1 MKHLN
6 STTPPRP
13 APQITY
19 TDEDEKGQASPVKS
33 KEELTEANGDIPSES
48 LPMLPNDDTFPLG
61 KRQFV

>member
-1 MKHLN
+1 MN

-19 TDEDEKGQASPVKS
+19 TDEDEKEQASSVVKS
-33 KEELTEANGDIPSES
+33 KEELAEANGDVPSES

-61 KRQFV
+61 ERQLVRY